1 MKNIWFYNFL
11 IGKVGIAADGES
23 ICQVF
28 FSTEESPEDFELT
41 ETPVIKKASEQLT
54 EYFDGRRK
62 DFDLPLKLEGT
73 TFQKAVWQ
81 ALLTIPAGETR
92 SYKDIAILVGNPGGS
107 RAVGMANNRNPVAVI
122 VPCHRVIGQDGSL
135 TGYAG
140 GLSIKQYLL
149 NLEKIWRPAL
159 PEKNHDQ
166 HKLF

>member
-1 MKNIWFYNFL
+1 MKNMWFYSFP
-11 IGKVGIAADGES
+11 IGKVGIAADNEH

-28 FSTEESPEDFELT
+28 FASEETPEGFELAESP
-41 ETPVIKKASEQLT
+41 VIIKAAAQLE
-54 EYFDGRRK
+54 EYFAGRLK

-73 TFQKAVWQ
+73 PFQTAVWQ

-92 SYKDIAILVGNPGGS
+92 SYKDIAIMIGNPRAS
-107 RAVGMANNRNPVAVI
+107 RAVGMANNRNPVSVI

-149 NLEKIWRPAL
+149 NLEKIWRSAP
-159 PEKNHDQ
+159 PDKKHDQ
-166 HKLF
+166 QQLF

>member
-1 MKNIWFYNFL
+1 MKNIWFYNL
-11 IGKVGIAADGES
+11 PIGKVGIAADDES

-28 FSTEESPEDFELT
+28 FTSGESPEGFELA
-41 ETPVIKKASEQLT
+41 ETPVIKKASEQLA
-54 EYFDGRRK
+54 EYFDGKRK
-62 DFDLPLKLEGT
+62 SFDLPLKLEGT
-73 TFQKAVWQ
+73 KFQTAVWQ

-149 NLEKIWRPAL
+149 NHEKIWRPAL